1 MSQIPIIARN
11 HAGVNIDDCFYIIFP
26 PLTRGTRPGSIPH
39 LLLPPGDITPY
50 VMAKK
55 MPTQTT
61 IGCCTLSRVLRIMIK
76 INAGT
81 GRTAIDGA

>member
-1 MSQIPIIARN
+1 MSQILIIARN

-26 PLTRGTRPGSIPH
+26 PLTWNKAWQYPH

-55 MPTQTT
+55 CRHRQQSLLYALTRTQNHDKDKRRHWEN
-61 IGCCTLSRVLRIMIK
+61 GY
-76 INAGT
+76 
-81 GRTAIDGA
+81 